1 MVVVVTYCSTRYVHN
16 SVKSFPRER
25 FVSGFFVF
33 TTPLVLKLRPMN
45 KWIPVGIELLWRRSV
60 TPSVAGEHKYL

>member
-33 TTPLVLKLRPMN
+33 TTPSVLKLRPMN
-45 KWIPVGIELLWRRSV
+45 KRIPAGIELL
-60 TPSVAGEHKYL
+60 